1 MIVFGFLN
9 GIILQPILL
18 SVFGPIYDQQDF
30 DEEEM
35 WKMRRK
41 MEVTAMVMKRKA
53 QKEAAI

>member
-30 DEEEM
+30 DEEE
-35 WKMRRK
+35 KIQELDTIDK
-41 MEVTAMVMKRKA
+41 TDDAEPSLSSK
-53 QKEAAI
+53 